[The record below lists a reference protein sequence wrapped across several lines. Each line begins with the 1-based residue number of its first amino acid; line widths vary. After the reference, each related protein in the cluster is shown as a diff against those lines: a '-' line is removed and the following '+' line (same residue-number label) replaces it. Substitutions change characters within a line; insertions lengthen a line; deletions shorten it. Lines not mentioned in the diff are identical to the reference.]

1 MKPLAALTLASAVFL
16 APQAMADEKTQQQC
30 AAAFD
35 ACIAECGTTYK
46 DDASGRA
53 ACMPRCSGQYAACD
67 AGVAYDK
74 AKPWLEDQ
82 AKKTKKFFED
92 MMKDLKKDPEPDSG
106 DPTKKSI

>member
-1 MKPLAALTLASAVFL
+1 MKPLAALTLASAL
-16 APQAMADEKTQQQC
+16 ILSSQAVADGKTQQQC
-30 AAAFD
+30 ASDFD
-35 ACIAECGTTYK
+35 ACIAECETTYK

-74 AKPWLEDQ
+74 AKPWLEEQ

-92 MMKDLKKDPEPDSG
+92 MMKDLKKDPAPED